1 MTLGG
6 SIKGF
11 QGKKNSITEGG
22 NDHSS
27 SRLILRRNGFNP
39 TTTTKTAGCSPMNIF
54 DNNCKKSHVPSGADR
69 IRYIKLRA
77 INRNY
82 DDSNFGG
89 DAHNASYTALNRVR
103 R

>member
-11 QGKKNSITEGG
+11 QGKKEITTEGG
-22 NDHSS
+22 NERSS
-27 SRLILRRNGFNP
+27 SRLILRRNGFN
-39 TTTTKTAGCSPMNIF
+39 TTTTIAGCSPMNKF
-54 DNNCKKSHVPSGADR
+54 DNNCKKTYVPSGEDR

-82 DDSNFGG
+82 DDSKFGG
-89 DAHNASYTALNRVR
+89 DDHNGSYTALNRVR

>member
-11 QGKKNSITEGG
+11 QGKKEITTEGG
-22 NDHSS
+22 NERSS
-27 SRLILRRNGFNP
+27 LRLILRRNGFNA
-39 TTTTKTAGCSPMNIF
+39 TTIVGCSPMNKY
-54 DNNCKKSHVPSGADR
+54 DNNCKKTYVPSGEDR
-69 IRYIKLRA
+69 IRYIKFRE

-82 DDSNFGG
+82 NDSNFGG
-89 DAHNASYTALNRVR
+89 DTHNASYTVLNRVR

>member
-11 QGKKNSITEGG
+11 HGKKEINTEGG
-22 NDHSS
+22 NERSS
-27 SRLILRRNGFNP
+27 SRLILRRNGFN
-39 TTTTKTAGCSPMNIF
+39 TTTTEGCSPMNKF
-54 DNNCKKSHVPSGADR
+54 DNNCKKTHVPSGEDR

>member
-1 MTLGG
+1 MILGG
-6 SIKGF
+6 FLKLN
-11 QGKKNSITEGG
+11 QGKKDSTTEGG
-22 NDHSS
+22 NERSS
-27 SRLILRRNGFNP
+27 SRSILRRNGFN
-39 TTTTKTAGCSPMNIF
+39 TTTTIAGCSPMNKF
-54 DNNCKKSHVPSGADR
+54 DNNCKKTYVPSGADR

-89 DAHNASYTALNRVR
+89 DAHNVSYTALNRVR

>member
-11 QGKKNSITEGG
+11 QGKKEITTEGG
-22 NDHSS
+22 NERSS
-27 SRLILRRNGFNP
+27 SRLILRRNGFN
-39 TTTTKTAGCSPMNIF
+39 TTTTTIAGCSPMNKF
-54 DNNCKKSHVPSGADR
+54 DNNCKKTYVPSGEDR

-82 DDSNFGG
+82 DDSKFGG
-89 DAHNASYTALNRVR
+89 DDHNDSYTALNRVR